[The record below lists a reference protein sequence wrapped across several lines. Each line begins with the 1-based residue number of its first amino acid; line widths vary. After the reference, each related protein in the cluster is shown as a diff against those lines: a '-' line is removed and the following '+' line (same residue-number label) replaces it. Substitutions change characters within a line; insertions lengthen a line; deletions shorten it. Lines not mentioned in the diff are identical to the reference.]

1 MASPIPVAEIVEK
14 NAPAIDITKTPRK
27 SLIAAGVKKVCREC
41 GEGVHS
47 RRNED
52 GKTEVFCPNG
62 KSRCSFVK
70 EFADVVDKL
79 NGVKPDDS
87 D

>member
-1 MASPIPVAEIVEK
+1 MASPVPVAEIVEK

-27 SLIAAGVKKVCREC
+27 FLKSAGIKPCRDC

-47 RRNED
+47 RRDEH

-62 KSRCSFVK
+62 KARCSFVK

-79 NGVKPDDS
+79 NGVKVDDPD
-87 D
+87 